1 MNSKNI
7 FQVKILCKAYL
18 LTLLF
23 FYNPNEIQAH
33 NHLEYSVNKLTM
45 KDTISKQN
53 LIQNMAAYNTW
64 ANQQLA
70 NWLSQATEEQWHR
83 SIESSFQTLD
93 LTVRHLWNAEH
104 GWLTTLK
111 KQPWQVAIEENQ
123 PLASNDLLQGFLKT
137 SREFQQFV
145 DKLTEA
151 QLEETRNLGR
161 DAKAVTLIDIIH
173 HVFNHATYHR
183 GQLITMG
190 RQAGLSDPPRT
201 DYIYFVMQ

>member
-1 MNSKNI
+1 MKVLLILLCWLPLMFRSMGNSLPTNS
-7 FQVKILCKAYL
+7 CSMES
-18 LTLLF
+18 
-23 FYNPNEIQAH
+23 PNSRIH
-33 NHLEYSVNKLTM
+33 H
-45 KDTISKQN
+45 IKQH
-53 LIQNMAAYNTW
+53 AAYNTW